1 MSALFD
7 AATRTAES
15 VVGTATGTALSES
28 PEQVT
33 ADAAVLDIVG
43 TELTAEE
50 TAAVVAVI
58 TQLRAAQAARAD
70 DDAGAAGPSDRTLQ
84 RHRRL
89 AQDHHGL
96 WGRPGGSSWRLAAG
110 GLR

>member
-1 MSALFD
+1 MSAEQF
-7 AATRTAES
+7 TAES
-15 VVGTATGTALSES
+15 T
-28 PEQVT
+28 
-33 ADAAVLDIVG
+33 VLDIVG

-58 TQLRAAQAARAD
+58 TQLRAAQAARTD